1 MNIINEFKK
10 KIIQNKKFIFNNK
23 NHDLVDE
30 LKKKG
35 ILNNNILDA
44 FNKIPRE
51 LFVNEKFANLS
62 YENIPLPI
70 DCEQT
75 ISQPYVV
82 AFMIDCLKLKKINNV
97 LEIGTGTGYQTALL
111 SQLCKQVYTIE
122 IFSKL
127 YNQAKVNHHKLKLTN
142 INHMLGNGINGCN
155 KNILF
160 DAIIISAATE
170 SCPNKLLE
178 SLKNGGKIIFPKKY
192 PMGIQKLILS
202 EKINKTEYKHETLT
216 AVSFVPLLETNV
228 LESSLL

>member
-1 MNIINEFKK
+1 MMNLINEFKK
-10 KIIQNKKFIFNNK
+10 KKIKNQKFIFEKK
-23 NHDLVDE
+23 NYELIAE
-30 LKKKG
+30 LKKRG
-35 ILNNNILDA
+35 ILNKKLLYA
-44 FNKIPRE
+44 FKKIPRE
-51 LFVNEKFANLS
+51 LFVSEKFSNLS

-82 AFMIDCLKLKKINNV
+82 AFMIDCLKLKKTNKI

-111 SQLCKQVYTIE
+111 AHLCKQVYTIE

-127 YNQAKVNHHKLKLTN
+127 YIQAKVNHHKLKLTN
-142 INHMLGNGINGCN
+142 INHMLGNGINGWN

-160 DAIIISAATE
+160 DAVIISAATE

-192 PMGIQKLILS
+192 DFETQKLILL
-202 EKINKTEYKHETLT
+202 EKINKNKYITKTLFD
-216 AVSFVPLLETNV
+216 VRFVPLLNKKST
-228 LESSLL
+228 